1 MEKLVILSDIH
12 ANLAALEAVRRDIA
26 RRGLA
31 GAPVCFLGD
40 AVNMGPYPAET
51 VKVLRE
57 TDIIHRVRGNHDRY
71 STQVQ
76 RREFLEQY
84 FLGPEGA
91 DHAEWTVRRLDG
103 EDKTWLASAPAET
116 SFTVCGRD
124 FVCFHASRG
133 DDETG
138 FHLHGRGDG
147 TNIICGHIHA
157 PYVRTLPGGGLAVN
171 PGSVGSP
178 LDGDTRASYA
188 VLTCSPGPSAEIFR
202 VDYDVD
208 SVIADLSK
216 IPWGAAIGSVLRKA
230 SLF

>member
-26 RRGLA
+26 RRGL
-31 GAPVCFLGD
+31 GGVPVCFLGD

-57 TDIIHRVRGNHDRY
+57 MSIPHRVKGNHDRY
-71 STQVQ
+71 STEAQT
-76 RREFLEQY
+76 RGFLEKY

-103 EDKTWLASAPAET
+103 DDKAWLAAAPAEI
-116 SFTVCGRD
+116 SFAVCGAD
-124 FVCFHASRG
+124 FACFHASSG

-138 FHLHGRGDG
+138 FHLHGTGDG
-147 TNIICGHIHA
+147 SNVICGHIHI
-157 PYVRTLPGGGLAVN
+157 PYVKALPGGGLAVN

-188 VLTCSPGPSAEIFR
+188 VMTCSPSPSAEIIR
-202 VDYDVD
+202 VDYDVE
-208 SVIADLSK
+208 SVIADLARV
-216 IPWGAAIGSVLRKA
+216 PWGAAIGRVLRKA

>member
-12 ANLAALEAVRRDIA
+12 ANLAALEAVRGDLA

-57 TDIIHRVRGNHDRY
+57 MNILHRVKGNHDRY
-71 STQVQ
+71 ASELQ
-76 RREFLEQY
+76 RRAYLEKY
-84 FLGPEGA
+84 FRGPEGA

-103 EDKTWLASAPAET
+103 EDKAWLGSAPPEI
-116 SFTVCGRD
+116 SFTLGGAE
-124 FVCFHASRG
+124 FACFHASSG
-133 DDETG
+133 DDEAG
-138 FHLHGRGDG
+138 FQPDG
-147 TNIICGHIHA
+147 AAGGVNVVCGHIHA
-157 PYVRTLPGGGLAVN
+157 PYVKTLPGGGLAVN

-188 VLTCSPGPSAEIFR
+188 VLTCSPAPSAEIFR
-202 VDYDVD
+202 AAYDVD
-208 SVIADLSK
+208 SVIADLARV
-216 IPWGAAIGSVLRKA
+216 PWGAAIGRVLRKA